1 MTEKREKQRPEGKL
15 FDDNDE
21 VSTCTCTLSEISLA
35 SVNSTNKQ
43 SFDST
48 LAISFFSLTAI
59 PANVGL

>member
-35 SVNSTNKQ
+35 SVNSTNK
-43 SFDST
+43 
-48 LAISFFSLTAI
+48 
-59 PANVGL
+59 

>member
-15 FDDNDE
+15 FDDNNE

-43 SFDST
+43 GFDFI